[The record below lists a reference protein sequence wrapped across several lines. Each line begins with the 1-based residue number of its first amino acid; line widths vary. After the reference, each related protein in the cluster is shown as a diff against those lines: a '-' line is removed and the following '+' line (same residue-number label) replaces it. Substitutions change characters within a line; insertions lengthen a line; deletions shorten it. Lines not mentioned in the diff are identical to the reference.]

1 MENNASYAQV
11 FIAILSRCHFWH
23 PAISLK
29 STQMDH
35 SEWSSYLCSKTVCTT
50 AHIVGAWR
58 LPLSREDSLTAIIQ
72 FCSLFWQP

>member
-29 STQMDH
+29 STPMDH
-35 SEWSSYLCSKTVCTT
+35 SEWSGYLCSKTVCTT
-50 AHIVGAWR
+50 AHILVPEGCPSVGKIHL
-58 LPLSREDSLTAIIQ
+58 LP
-72 FCSLFWQP
+72 